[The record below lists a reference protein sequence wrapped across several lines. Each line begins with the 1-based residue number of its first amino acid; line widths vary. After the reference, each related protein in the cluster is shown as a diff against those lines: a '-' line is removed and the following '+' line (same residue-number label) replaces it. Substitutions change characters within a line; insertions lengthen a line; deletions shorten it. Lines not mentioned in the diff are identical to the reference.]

1 VFLIGLQIFD
11 AKRGDPNKFQ
21 SFWEMDE
28 EDVDEDT
35 MEEIQSQY
43 KQP

>member
-1 VFLIGLQIFD
+1 
-11 AKRGDPNKFQ
+11 
-21 SFWEMDE
+21 MDE

-43 KQP
+43 KQPWICLNLFLHIYASANSLD